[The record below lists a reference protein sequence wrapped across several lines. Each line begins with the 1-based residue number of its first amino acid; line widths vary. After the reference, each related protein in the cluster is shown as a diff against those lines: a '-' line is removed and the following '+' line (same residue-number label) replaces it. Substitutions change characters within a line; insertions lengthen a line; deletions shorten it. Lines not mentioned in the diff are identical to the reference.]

1 MTPDAGLRRVRRAAE
16 AAAALTLVA
25 GAVACLGWLL
35 GEPEV
40 TRLRP
45 ASSLVQF
52 NTGLLF
58 ALAGA
63 GLLAGLRGR
72 RGIAMACGGFVV
84 LLAGATLAQYLWDV
98 DLGVDEWA
106 VAGTPGSA
114 MPGRMAPNSAV
125 TFVLAGFG
133 MLFLGPSARRPWT
146 AGIVQMLSALVLA
159 IGLVALIGYALDLAA
174 AFHWAGP
181 VRMALYTAG
190 SFALLG
196 TALMLAAVPASEA
209 SWRETPWPAA
219 TVGVGLAA
227 LSALG
232 WYALR
237 STPATAREPLA
248 DLVLAFGV
256 VIAALVAGVVAQS
269 RHLRRQA
276 AQLGRANVALQASE
290 AQLQV
295 LLDSVQTAVVV
306 HGPDGV
312 IRYANPA
319 AAAILGLTR
328 EQLLGK
334 AVIDPAWHFVRE
346 DGSPMPAAEYPVSV
360 VLARKEPLRDC
371 IVGVRPGAGRQVRWV
386 LVNAA
391 ADLAPDG
398 AVRLVVVSFVDVS
411 ERQDQTR
418 QLEQL
423 ALTDALT
430 GLATR
435 RHFLAGAEREVRRAR
450 RGHALSLL
458 MLDVDHFKAINDRHG
473 HAAGDR
479 VLVELGRTL
488 RATMREVDLAG
499 RLGGEEFAVLLPDTD
514 EAAAVAVAERLR
526 EALAGSKVD
535 VAGDPGLGF
544 TVSIGVATLEP
555 GDDVHTPSGVVS
567 RAEARFRRGPYPLA
581 WPGRARDRPQRAGR
595 RRFASRDTP

>member
-1 MTPDAGLRRVRRAAE
+1 MLARTEVRMDPDRTPQRLRGAAE
-16 AAAALTLVA
+16 AAAALTLFA
-25 GAVACLGWLL
+25 GIAACLSWLL
-35 GEPEV
+35 GEPEL

-58 ALAGA
+58 ALAGG
-63 GLLAGLRGR
+63 GLLAGLRAR
-72 RGIAMACGGFVV
+72 PGIAVACGGFVL

-98 DLGVDEWA
+98 DFGIDEWA
-106 VAGTPGSA
+106 VAGTPGSSL
-114 MPGRMAPNSAV
+114 PGRMAPNTAV

-133 MLFLGPSARRPWT
+133 MLFLGAADRAPWT

-159 IGLVALIGYALDLAA
+159 IGLVALVGYALDLAE

-181 VRMALYTAG
+181 TLMALYTAG
-190 SFALLG
+190 SFITLG
-196 TALMLAAVPASEA
+196 AALMLAAVLRSDAA
-209 SWRETPWPAA
+209 WRETPWPAA
-219 TVGVGLAA
+219 TTGVGLAA
-227 LSALG
+227 LAALG
-232 WYALR
+232 WYAMR
-237 STPATAREPLA
+237 STPDAAREHLA
-248 DLVLAFGV
+248 DFLLAFGV

-276 AQLGRANVALQASE
+276 VQLGSANLALQASE
-290 AQLQV
+290 AQLQL

-306 HGPDGV
+306 HGPDSA

-346 DGSPMPAAEYPVSV
+346 DGSPMPVAEYPVSR
-360 VLARKEPLRDC
+360 VLARKEPLRDY
-371 IVGVRPGAGRQVRWV
+371 IVGVRPGVGRQVRWV

-398 AVRLVVVSFVDVS
+398 EVRLVIVSFVDVS
-411 ERQDQTR
+411 ERQHQTR

-435 RHFLAGAEREVRRAR
+435 RHFLAEAEREVRRAR

-458 MLDVDHFKAINDRHG
+458 LLDVDHFKDINDRRG

-488 RATMREVDLAG
+488 RAVMREVDVAG

-514 EAAAVAVAERLR
+514 EPEAFAAAERLR
-526 EALAGSKVD
+526 EALAGTKD
-535 VAGDPGLGF
+535 F

-555 GDDVHTPSGVVS
+555 GDDDP
-567 RAEARFRRGPYPLA
+567 AELI
-581 WPGRARDRPQRAGR
+581 GRADTAMYEAKRAGR
-595 RRFASRDTP
+595 NCTRVAKEAVRSPLPAGNPG